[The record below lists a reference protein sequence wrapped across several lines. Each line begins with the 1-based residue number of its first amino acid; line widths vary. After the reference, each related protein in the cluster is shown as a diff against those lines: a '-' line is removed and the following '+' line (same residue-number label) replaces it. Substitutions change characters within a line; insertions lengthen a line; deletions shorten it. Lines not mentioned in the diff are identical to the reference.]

1 MADNDNVIS
10 VLNNLIE
17 TCKDGQNGFQTAA
30 EGVKRSDLK
39 TLFGQY
45 SQQRAQFA
53 GELQNEVLRLGGDPA
68 ETGSVAATLHRG
80 WINIKSAVT
89 GEDENAVIAECER
102 GEDSAVANYKDAL
115 ADENLPS
122 DIRSIVERQSAQV
135 KEAHDRIRNLE
146 RATDTTG
153 GSANTARA

>member
-45 SQQRAQFA
+45 SQQRAKFA
-53 GELQNEVLRLGGDPA
+53 GELQAEVLRLGGDPT

-80 WINIKSAVT
+80 WIDIKSAVT
-89 GEDENAVIAECER
+89 GQDENAVITECER

-115 ADENLPS
+115 ADANLPA
-122 DIRSIVERQSAQV
+122 DIRAIVERQAAQV

-146 RATDTTG
+146 RATDTG
-153 GSANTARA
+153 GTTNKASA